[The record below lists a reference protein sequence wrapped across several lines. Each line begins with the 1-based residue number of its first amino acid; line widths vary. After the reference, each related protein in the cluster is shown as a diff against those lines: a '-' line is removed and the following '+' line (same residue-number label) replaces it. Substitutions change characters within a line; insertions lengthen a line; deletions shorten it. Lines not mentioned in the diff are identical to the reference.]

1 MKNIAWKSVLVV
13 LALCGL
19 AMNGR
24 AQGSYDLRSPDKRI
38 EVRIRTAQ
46 GVRYD
51 VVLKGVALLQD
62 SSLSMDVDHKVLGHD
77 VKVTKSKERHSDQV
91 LEPVV
96 RQKFA
101 KIRDNYNELRLDME
115 GGYAVVFRAY
125 NEGVAY
131 RFETSL
137 PADQVKIYGEE
148 ANFRFTSN
156 FVVFYPQEDSFFSHN
171 ERKYLPQLLSNI
183 NPAFL
188 ATLPAV
194 VDAEGGAKVAIA
206 ESDVEEYPG
215 LWLRGTGETGLAA
228 TFPPYPLKEQL
239 TGDRDFRVVE
249 SADYI
254 AVTSGKRTFPWR
266 VLGITDRDADLLTN
280 PIVWLLEKP
289 SQVQDTSWIKP
300 GKVAWDWWNDNNV
313 YGVDFKAGVNTQTYK
328 YYIDFAAKYGLPYIS
343 SWTKAGTSSA
353 TALRWCR
360 KLTWKN

>member
-1 MKNIAWKSVLVV
+1 MVIALF
-13 LALCGL
+13 GL
-19 AMNGR
+19 AVDGR
-24 AQGSYDLRSPDKRI
+24 AQASYDLRSPDKRI

-62 SSLSMDVDHKVLGHD
+62 SSLSMDVDHKVLGHE
-77 VKVTKSKERHSDQV
+77 VKVTGSKERHSEQM

-137 PADQVKIYGEE
+137 PAEQVKIYGEE

-206 ESDVEEYPG
+206 ESDLEEYPG
-215 LWLRGTGETGLAA
+215 LWLHGTGGNGLSAI
-228 TFPPYPLKEQL
+228 FPPYPLKEEL
-239 TGDRDFRVVE
+239 SRDRD
-249 SADYI
+249 
-254 AVTSGKRTFPWR
+254 
-266 VLGITDRDADLLTN
+266 LL
-280 PIVWLLEKP
+280 P
-289 SQVQDTSWIKP
+289 
-300 GKVAWDWWNDNNV
+300 
-313 YGVDFKAGVNTQTYK
+313 
-328 YYIDFAAKYGLPYIS
+328 
-343 SWTKAGTSSA
+343 
-353 TALRWCR
+353 
-360 KLTWKN
+360 